1 MLHLKIVYH
10 FVRARWK
17 LMICLYNLTEY
28 SDNCSDTS
36 RSLWQFKRDDVP
48 ANDADFNFNSS
59 VFNSESSKY
68 KVALVRKTN
77 AADGNSFVKN
87 TKIVIPSNYLNFGYY

>member
-1 MLHLKIVYH
+1 MITVQIHQEVYDSLKEMMFLLMMLILILIAV
-10 FVRARWK
+10 
-17 LMICLYNLTEY
+17 L
-28 SDNCSDTS
+28 
-36 RSLWQFKRDDVP
+36 
-48 ANDADFNFNSS
+48 FNSK
-59 VFNSESSKY
+59 SSKY

>member
-1 MLHLKIVYH
+1 MMLILILIAV
-10 FVRARWK
+10 
-17 LMICLYNLTEY
+17 L
-28 SDNCSDTS
+28 
-36 RSLWQFKRDDVP
+36 
-48 ANDADFNFNSS
+48 FNSK
-59 VFNSESSKY
+59 SSKY

>member
-1 MLHLKIVYH
+1 
-10 FVRARWK
+10 
-17 LMICLYNLTEY
+17 MICLYNLTEY

-77 AADGNSFVKN
+77 AADENSFVKN